1 MSSDNASAHNND
13 QFKLSELFNVK
24 DKVALITGGGSGI
37 GLMYTQALA
46 VNGAKVYIV
55 GRTAEKLETVAKTY
69 SQGIPGQII
78 PITADVTSKDSIKK
92 LYEEISSKETHLDI
106 LVNNAGIMS
115 GNVVTTEA
123 SSADELKKN
132 MFDDEKNSFQD
143 WDDIWRTNVTG
154 YYFMA
159 TAFVPLLAKASE
171 HQQGWSATIINVASI
186 SGQVLTM
193 QHHPQYN
200 SSKADTIH
208 LSRMLASEIA
218 NNEIKIRV
226 NSISPGVFPSEMTAG
241 SSGANQKSELPKD
254 KFESKVPAKRPG
266 TDRDM
271 ASVLLFAA
279 TNTYLNGQDI
289 TVDGGYT
296 LSAGR

>member
-78 PITADVTSKDSIKK
+78 PMTADVTSKDSIKK
-92 LYEEISSKETHLDI
+92 LYEEIASKEKHLDI

-123 SSADELKKN
+123 SSADEMRKN
-132 MFDDEKNSFQD
+132 MFDDNKNSFLD
-143 WDDIWRTNVTG
+143 WDEIWRTNVTA

-171 HQQGWSATIINVASI
+171 HQHGWSATIINVASI

-200 SSKADTIH
+200 SSKAGTIH